1 MDVFR
6 GRVRQRSTPR
16 YRLRLSSSSPA
27 QNGTNRHYFP
37 LNPKA
42 HFRADET
49 EFTPKER
56 GRNKVRNSQMFD
68 HRNGR
73 NIREFRN
80 TARGPRP
87 GSSQRFDA
95 YHEEES
101 RLVRSPDRFPSN
113 TERHEMVAG
122 PNRPPTG
129 RKGRRRNN
137 KKRRG
142 TKPQNRIPPFIEQD
156 EHAERE
162 FFEDD
167 VEEDYSPPRQQNHFT
182 HPYSRPQTQ
191 FQRSSS
197 MYNFPSRSFSRQR
210 NKRVSFVNHGGR
222 FRDIDISIDRQVTS
236 QKRERDRIPR
246 YFPRENDR
254 NEERPQRFTN
264 NEYTP
269 AQPELKN
276 TIKSFYDIIRLV
288 HHLSKVTT
296 KVTDNQPIT
305 FQRLTRLLTN
315 TVRPA
320 FPGEQVRTMLEGNA
334 KNWSFTTQLILE
346 QHYETLIDEALQNV
360 RTQNNHHD
368 WPKAFEI
375 AAGWAYRNFHSRITP
390 ESIEQA
396 EALITAEMP
405 SSSITLRAGTAHAP
419 TYAEVVTRGGHA
431 STSGVATTTQTACTT
446 VLPPRV
452 TRAPVTT
459 TAQFAGTTITPP
471 RLTTIDPLIRPQII
485 SHTIEIQTSPGLLVR
500 GDWPL
505 DEEIPAAGLQETLQP
520 IQAIEPLLAQE
531 VVNTREV
538 EPQPIQAPDLSLI
551 QMTEPPPLEQR
562 PTKKARKEKH
572 CNDILPPLEG
582 PTRVTVPAEVD
593 RQTGFTGPQQL
604 EGPVVALL
612 APVGEE
618 DSYPC
623 PFQKAGSTHS
633 SDLLLSDHSDQ
644 QLEPSAL
651 LTDFLMEA
659 AQQIGESEHRETASE
674 HSSPELP
681 RLAPIFTSMH
691 RAPPPTTPQTRS
703 VTTKAPMLPLTPW
716 GLPNRHINTKRKLT
730 DWNLKISK
738 KFIIIGDSNLARFPA
753 SNCPDLQVESYPGAK
768 IHHAGIL
775 IEKAILE
782 TVPEKMIV
790 AFGLNNRQQRYRM
803 SATTELQ
810 RAHSII
816 KKRMPGT
823 EILFPLI
830 NFSRTLPQG
839 EQGILEHLNTH
850 IKNHLSSI
858 PALPSALF
866 HVESDGVHWK
876 PATARAILELWMTA
890 LNCRPVQAQ

>member
-16 YRLRLSSSSPA
+16 NRLRLSSSSPVL
-27 QNGTNRHYFP
+27 NRTYNRYFP
-37 LNPKA
+37 PNTKA
-42 HFRADET
+42 RFRADDR

-56 GRNKVRNSQMFD
+56 GRNVVRNSQMFD

-73 NIREFRN
+73 NIWEFRN

-87 GSSQRFDA
+87 GPSQRFTDA
-95 YHEEES
+95 YHEEDF
-101 RLVRSPDRFPSN
+101 RLVRSPNRFPSN
-113 TERHEMVAG
+113 YVPHETVAG
-122 PNRPPTG
+122 PNRPPI
-129 RKGRRRNN
+129 RIKGRRRKNN
-137 KKRRG
+137 NRKRREA
-142 TKPQNRIPPFIEQD
+142 KPQNRTPLFVEHD

-162 FFEDD
+162 FFEDY
-167 VEEDYSPPRQQNHFT
+167 VEEDYSPPRRQNHFVRQ
-182 HPYSRPQTQ
+182 HSGPQTQ
-191 FQRSSS
+191 FQRRSS
-197 MYNFPSRSFSRQR
+197 MYDFPSRSFYRQQD
-210 NKRVSFVNHGGR
+210 KRVSFVNHEKN
-222 FRDIDISIDRQVTS
+222 FRDTDVSVDRQITS
-236 QKRERDRIPR
+236 QKRKRDRISR

-254 NEERPQRFTN
+254 AEERPQRFTHN
-264 NEYTP
+264 NEYIP
-269 AQPELKN
+269 AQPALKN

-346 QHYETLIDEALQNV
+346 KHYETLIDEALQNV

-375 AAGWAYRNFHSRITP
+375 AAGWANRNFHSRITP

-405 SSSITLRAGTAHAP
+405 HSSVTLRTENACAP

-431 STSGVATTTQTACTT
+431 SATGVATTAQAAYTT
-446 VLPPRV
+446 VSLPQV
-452 TRAPVTT
+452 THVPVTT
-459 TAQFAGTTITPP
+459 ATQVASTTVTSPPVIT
-471 RLTTIDPLIRPQII
+471 TDSLIRAKTT
-485 SHTIEIQTSPGLLVR
+485 SRTVEIQTSPGLLVR

-505 DEEIPAAGLQETLQP
+505 DEEVPTVGLQETLQP
-520 IQAIEPLLAQE
+520 IQAVEPLLTQE
-531 VVNTREV
+531 VDNTREM
-538 EPQPIQAPDLSLI
+538 ESQPIQAPEL
-551 QMTEPPPLEQR
+551 PPLGQR
-562 PTKKARKEKH
+562 ATKKTRKEKH
-572 CNDILPPLEG
+572 CRDTLPPLEE
-582 PTRVTVPAEVD
+582 PTRVPAPAGVD
-593 RQTGFTGPQQL
+593 RQMSFVGPQRL
-604 EGPVVALL
+604 EEPVVALL
-612 APVGEE
+612 APDGEE

-633 SDLLLSDHSDQ
+633 SDLLFSDHSDQ
-644 QLEPSAL
+644 HPEPSAL
-651 LTDFLMEA
+651 LHEFLNEA

-674 HSSPELP
+674 NSSPELP
-681 RLAPIFTSMH
+681 RIAPIFTSM
-691 RAPPPTTPQTRS
+691 RKAPPPTTPQTLR
-703 VTTKAPMLPLTPW
+703 VTTKVPMLPLTP
-716 GLPNRHINTKRKLT
+716 GSLPNRHINTKRKLT

-738 KFIIIGDSNLARFPA
+738 KFVIIGDSNLARFPA

-768 IHHAGIL
+768 IHHAGTL
-775 IEKAILE
+775 IEKATLE

-810 RAHSII
+810 KAHSII

-830 NFSRTLPQG
+830 NFSRTLPHG

-850 IKNHLSSI
+850 IKNHLNSI

-866 HVESDGVHWK
+866 HVEGDGVHWK

-890 LNCRPVQAQ
+890 LNCRPAQAQ